1 MYVCM
6 YVVFD
11 RLQLLEKIEE
21 IFREISDTWQFHV
34 RSWEMFKSSSLTL
47 DRYTGQK
54 LSKNTYNILKNNA
67 VMICKRTLDM
77 FVPYPMPFTDSVLI

>member
-1 MYVCM
+1 MYVCMYVCM

-11 RLQLLEKIEE
+11 IERYKFLNCNLNRLQLLEKIEE
-21 IFREISDTWQFHV
+21 IFHEISDTWQVHV

-54 LSKNTYNILKNNA
+54 LSKNTYNI
-67 VMICKRTLDM
+67 
-77 FVPYPMPFTDSVLI
+77 